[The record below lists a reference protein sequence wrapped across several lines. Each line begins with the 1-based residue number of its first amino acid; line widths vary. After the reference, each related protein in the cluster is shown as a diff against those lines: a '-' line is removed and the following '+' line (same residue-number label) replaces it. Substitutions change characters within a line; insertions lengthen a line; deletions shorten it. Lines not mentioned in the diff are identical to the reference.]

1 MARRKNTKRID
12 PRYFLNETT
21 YRDEVEEGMS
31 SYVTG
36 PDPKDAL
43 TTAQAMALKR
53 AVDSGA
59 EGVRMNMDLKTIMMQ
74 AAQGR
79 QQGAIDLL
87 NDPAF
92 QDDPRVKDLGY

>member
-1 MARRKNTKRID
+1 MKKLFENWRKHV
-12 PRYFLNETT
+12 NEGGAQGH
-21 YRDEVEEGMS
+21 YE
-31 SYVTG
+31 

-43 TTAQAMALKR
+43 TTAQVMALKR

-59 EGVRMNMDLKTIMMQ
+59 EGVRTNMDLKTIMMQ

-92 QDDPRVKDLGY
+92 QDDPRVKELGY